1 LFAPP
6 LSPLPKLLNNPPLVP
21 GRIGFVEV
29 SRDAGTEETV
39 LAGLREEE
47 EGVEFE
53 EAGRRGE
60 GEAVGDELKVPGKR
74 NPPGFA
80 DLLRS
85 GAIQCQEWSR
95 GKKERR
101 EEVGG

>member
-1 LFAPP
+1 M
-6 LSPLPKLLNNPPLVP
+6 
-21 GRIGFVEV
+21 

-39 LAGLREEE
+39 LLGLREEV
-47 EGVEFE
+47 EGEEFE

-60 GEAVGDELKVPGKR
+60 GEAVGGELKVPGKR

-85 GAIQCQEWSR
+85 GAIRCR
-95 GKKERR
+95 Y
-101 EEVGG
+101 V